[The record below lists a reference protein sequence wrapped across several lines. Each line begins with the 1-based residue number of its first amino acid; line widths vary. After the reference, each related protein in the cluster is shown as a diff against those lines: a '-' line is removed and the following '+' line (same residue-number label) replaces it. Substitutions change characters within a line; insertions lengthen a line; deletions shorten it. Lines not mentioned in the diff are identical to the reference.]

1 MTPVKT
7 VTSSEKPENVGLPPT
22 PGPEVDIDLTG
33 PDVKPQKE
41 EPARES
47 SLALLYDTGSH

>member
-22 PGPEVDIDLTG
+22 PGPEVDINLTG